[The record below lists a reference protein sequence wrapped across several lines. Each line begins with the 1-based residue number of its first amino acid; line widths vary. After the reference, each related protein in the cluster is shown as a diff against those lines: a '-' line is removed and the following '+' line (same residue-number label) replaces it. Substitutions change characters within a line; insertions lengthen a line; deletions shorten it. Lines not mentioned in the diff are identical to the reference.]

1 MQFNYSDVF
10 VTISTNNIQLLV
22 KFYSQILQ
30 SQPAVYVPSVYAEF
44 RSKQLRLGIFRP
56 KPESQSEFNNHGS
69 SMSLCLEVE
78 QLEQAIA
85 CWEKLGYPPPGEII
99 EASHG
104 KEIYAYDPAGNRL
117 ILHQSKSP

>member
-1 MQFNYSDVF
+1 MQFNYSDAF
-10 VTISTNNIQLLV
+10 VTISTDNIQLLV
-22 KFYSQILQ
+22 EFYSQILQ

-44 RSKQLRLGIFRP
+44 RLKQLRLGIFKP
-56 KPESQSEFNNHGS
+56 KLESQSEFKNYGS

-85 CWEKLGYPPPGEII
+85 CLGKLGYPPPGEII